1 MTKGCEFLT
10 EGDHL
15 VKMSTYISLLGATLF
30 LEFASHLD
38 CDNPRTVL
46 ELIGQCLPYGIG
58 TSFISDFNEKSLREG
73 TANKLFD
80 VAILLSPFSILC
92 WELGDSCF
100 LLVSG
105 LSQSI
110 LAFTGIGRLCFST
123 I

>member
-1 MTKGCEFLT
+1 M

-15 VKMSTYISLLGATLF
+15 VKMSMYISVLGAMLF

-38 CDNPRTVL
+38 CDNLRTVL
-46 ELIGQCLPYGIG
+46 KLIAQCLPYGIG
-58 TSFISDFNEKSLREG
+58 TSFVLDFNEKSLWEG

-80 VAILLSPFSILC
+80 VAILLSSFSMLC

-105 LSQSI
+105 LPRSI

-123 I
+123 L